1 MNRFIHH
8 ALAILHS
15 RNNTGQVAR
24 NTTYLTISEI
34 MLKLLGI
41 AWVVFLAHSFSVSEY
56 GKYNLVTSFIAIF
69 SFFPDFGIGLI
80 AIREIA
86 KNNRNSSV
94 YLGNAFF
101 INGFLSLLTF
111 LIIICIAYG
120 VSITSDVSGLI
131 IIAAATLILSTLRS
145 VAIFYFDG
153 REKMQYS
160 AFLNTLNSIL
170 LIVFATIGVL
180 LGFGLIGVFSGMF
193 FGTLISLVVSWSVLL
208 RFITPDF
215 VFDSKIIKFYLL
227 AGAPLAIASL
237 ASLIFM
243 RVDILIL
250 GFLLGGEAVG
260 VYSSATPFAFAL
272 VQLLNVPFVVSV
284 YPALSRLQKE
294 NPARFER
301 GIVKSL
307 GVIAMWSIP
316 AAIIISIFSN
326 LLIPLI
332 FGNKYDTGIPV
343 LRVLIMF
350 VPFLSLSAF
359 LYKIL
364 IILGRQKDYLII
376 SVIGALLNIGLNFL
390 LIPYYGLLGAAWSA
404 VITQVLLFVIYSL
417 DVFRVIRK

>member
-1 MNRFIHH
+1 MNRLIHH
-8 ALAILHS
+8 VLAIILS
-15 RNNTGQVAR
+15 KNNTGQVAR
-24 NTTYLTISEI
+24 NTLYLTISEI
-34 MLKLLGI
+34 VLKVLGI
-41 AWVVFLAHSFSVSEY
+41 AWIVFLAHMFSVAEY

-69 SFFPDFGIGLI
+69 SFLPDFGIGLI
-80 AIREIA
+80 VIREIA
-86 KNNRNSSV
+86 KNTKNSSV

-101 INGFLSLLTF
+101 INGFLSLVTF
-111 LIIICIAYG
+111 LIIVGVAYG
-120 VSITSDVSGLI
+120 FSINVNVSGLI
-131 IIAAATLILSTLRS
+131 FIAAATLILSTLRS

-170 LIVFATIGVL
+170 LIAFATMGVL
-180 LGFGLIGVFSGMF
+180 LGFGLMGVFGGMLL
-193 FGTLISLVVSWSVLL
+193 GTFISLVVSWGVLL
-208 RFITPDF
+208 RFIKPKF
-215 VFDSKIIKFYLL
+215 VVNPKIIRFYLL
-227 AGAPLAIASL
+227 SGAPLAIASL

-272 VQLLNVPFVVSV
+272 IQLLNVPFVVSV
-284 YPALSRLQKE
+284 YPALSRIQKE
-294 NPARFER
+294 DAVRFER

-316 AAIIISIFSN
+316 AAIIIAIASN
-326 LLIPLI
+326 ILIPLI
-332 FGNKYDTGIPV
+332 FGNKYDAGIPV
-343 LRVLIMF
+343 LRVLILF

-364 IILGRQKDYLII
+364 IILDKQKDYLII
-376 SVIGALLNIGLNFL
+376 SVLGAVLNISLNFL

-404 VITQVLLFVIYSL
+404 VITQVLLFIIYSL
-417 DVFRVIRK
+417 DVFRALRK